1 MEAWV
6 QKLEYGKEGDVT
18 MNRREFVKLSG
29 MGLAAAF
36 LGGCSVSVLDGKKE
50 MTASAQT
57 EFPLLTHQV
66 QDESAP
72 IVHIIRKVDD
82 TSMLRAYESAGKKLS
97 GRIGIKLTFETPGG
111 PYLDPQL
118 LSKVQKELN
127 GTFLDSNGFSPPR
140 NTTEGHLLVAKEHGF
155 TAIGPVDILDAEG
168 EMDLPVTNGK
178 YLKYHRTGSHFANY
192 DSLLSVVRFKA
203 HHIRDYGGTL
213 KNLTI
218 CLASTSGKAIIHSA
232 GREEVSYDPADM
244 EEFLESMADAAK
256 AAVDA
261 KEGRWVF
268 INVLFGLQPDDDC
281 ADAEALPDIGIL
293 ASLDPVAVDQAAVDF
308 TFGAAPSEDVR
319 RKWEEKH
326 NVRLLQYAE
335 ERGLGKRHYR
345 LEEIF

>member
-1 MEAWV
+1 MRS
-6 QKLEYGKEGDVT
+6 

-36 LGGCSVSVLDGKKE
+36 LGGCGVSVLEGKQE
-50 MTASAQT
+50 TAAAAQT
-57 EFPLLTHQV
+57 ESSLLAYQV

-72 IVHIIRKVDD
+72 VVHIIRKVDAQ
-82 TSMLRAYESAGKKLS
+82 SILRAYESAGKKLS
-97 GRIGIKLTFETPGG
+97 GKVGIKLTFETPGG
-111 PYLDPQL
+111 PYLEPQL

-140 NTTEGHLLVAKEHGF
+140 NTTEGHLKVAEDHGF
-155 TAIGPVDILDAEG
+155 TAVGPVDILDAEG

-192 DSLLSVVRFKA
+192 DSLLSIVRFKA

-232 GREEVSYDPADM
+232 GREEVSYSPADM

-268 INVLFGLQPDDDC
+268 INVLCGLQPDDDC
-281 ADAEALPDIGIL
+281 TQAEPLPDIGIL

-319 RKWEEKH
+319 KKWEEKH

-345 LEEIF
+345 LEEIV

>member
-1 MEAWV
+1 MRS
-6 QKLEYGKEGDVT
+6 L
-18 MNRREFVKLSG
+18 NRREFVKLSG
-29 MGLAAAF
+29 MGIAAAF
-36 LGGCSVSVLDGKKE
+36 LGGCGVSVLEGKQE
-50 MTASAQT
+50 TAAAAQT
-57 EFPLLTHQV
+57 ESSLLAYQV

-72 IVHIIRKVDD
+72 VVHITRKVDAQ
-82 TSMLRAYESAGKKLS
+82 SMLRAYESAGKELS
-97 GRIGIKLTFETPGG
+97 GKVGIKLTFETPGG
-111 PYLDPQL
+111 PYLNPQL
-118 LSKVQKELN
+118 LSKVQEHLH

-140 NTTEGHLLVAKEHGF
+140 NTTEGHLKVAEEHGF

-192 DSLLSVVRFKA
+192 DALLSVVRFKA

-232 GREEVSYDPADM
+232 GRDEVNYSPVDM

-261 KEGRWVF
+261 KAGRWVF
-268 INVLFGLQPDDDC
+268 LNVLCGLQPDDDC
-281 ADAEALPDIGIL
+281 ADAEPLPDIGIL

-319 RKWEEKH
+319 KKWEEKH

-335 ERGLGKRHYR
+335 ERGIGKRHYR
-345 LEEIF
+345 LEEIV